1 MGARQKLNVVYI
13 YGILILAGIIGGLT
27 GSWTVALIAG
37 GVLAACALYAGG
49 IVNTGAIVQ
58 R

>member
-1 MGARQKLNVVYI
+1 MGARQKLNVINV
-13 YGILILAGIIGGLT
+13 YGILILAGVIGCLT

-37 GVLAACALYAGG
+37 SVLLACAVHTGG
-49 IVNTGAIVQ
+49 IRPGSG

>member
-13 YGILILAGIIGGLT
+13 YGILILAGIIGCLT
-27 GSWTVALIAG
+27 GSWTAALIAG

-49 IVNTGAIVQ
+49 IRPGSG

>member
-1 MGARQKLNVVYI
+1 MGARQKLNVVYV
-13 YGILILAGIIGGLT
+13 YGILILAGIVGCLT

-37 GVLAACALYAGG
+37 SVFAACALYDGG
-49 IVNTGAIVQ
+49 IRPGSG